1 MNRLPAGIAVVAL
14 LTLLFAGTAEAA
26 SWMEYA
32 YPNDGFA
39 ISAPS
44 KPALEKDTLRLP
56 SGILEQHTYTIKMTG
71 GAEFSVVVAP
81 VAQNEQRQVP
91 QLLSDFKR
99 FARMG
104 IGVTHASDQ
113 PISLAGYAGLQ
124 MEDTT
129 ATDRFA
135 RRYFVVGRKTYQ
147 VVAFTP
153 LNQPPL
159 SAEETQFF
167 NSFRLIGVASTKP

>member
-14 LTLLFAGTAEAA
+14 LTLLFAATAEAA
-26 SWMEYA
+26 PWMEYA

-39 ISAPS
+39 ISAPG
-44 KPALEKDTLRLP
+44 KPALEKNTFRLP
-56 SGILEQHTYTIKMTG
+56 VGTLEQHTYTIKMTG
-71 GAEFSVVVAP
+71 GAEFSVVVSQ
-81 VAQNEQRQVP
+81 VGQNDQRQAP

-104 IGVTHASDQ
+104 LGITHASDQ
-113 PISLAGYAGLQ
+113 PISLAGYAGVQL
-124 MEDTT
+124 EDTS

-135 RRYFVVGRKTYQ
+135 RRYFVIGRKTYQ
-147 VVAFTP
+147 VSTFTP
-153 LNQPPL
+153 LNQQPL

-167 NSFRLIGVASTKP
+167 NSFRLIGVVSTKP